1 MPVPGIIS
9 LSHRG
14 VLFLDEL
21 PEFRRETLDILR
33 QPLEDR
39 LIQIARSSGVYT
51 FPADFMLVGAMNP
64 CPCGHYP
71 DMARCR
77 CAPYEV
83 RRYLGRVSGPILDRI
98 DICVEVEALRFRD
111 MIEKPAGESSAQIR
125 ERVLAARKMQSD
137 RFAGTK
143 LRFNTDMGVADV
155 EKYCR
160 LEEQE
165 RNYMARMFSVM
176 RLSAR
181 WYHRILKVARTI
193 ADLEGSTGI
202 MEEHLAEAICYRY
215 NGGQDI

>member
-1 MPVPGIIS
+1 MNCINFIVP
-9 LSHRG
+9 
-14 VLFLDEL
+14 
-21 PEFRRETLDILR
+21 
-33 QPLEDR
+33 
-39 LIQIARSSGVYT
+39 
-51 FPADFMLVGAMNP
+51 MNP

-98 DICVEVEALRFRD
+98 DICVEVEPLRFRD

-160 LEEQE
+160 LEEKE
-165 RNYMARMFSVM
+165 RNYMERMFSVM
-176 RLSAR
+176 HLSAR
-181 WYHRILKVARTI
+181 GYHRILKVARTI

-202 MEEHLAEAICYRY
+202 REEHLAEAICYRY